1 MFFSYFRLFVNIKNN
16 ECFLT
21 NLFIYFLIFDIFHWV
36 VAVFYL
42 NNSLQCLQSCSTE
55 GDREQ
60 QTNSI
65 FRFE

>member
-1 MFFSYFRLFVNIKNN
+1 MYFRLFVNIKNN

-21 NLFIYFLIFDIFHWV
+21 NFFIFDTFHRV